1 MNHSTKSPSIFN
13 NSSSSSFSPVN
24 NTNTTT
30 KTNKKR
36 RKNKHISQN
45 KKKNVN
51 NNNNN
56 NSGQQER
63 PPPSMSVGRTMA
75 KLRKVLNKGR
85 MRVQYMFTKMDKDES
100 GSLDIN
106 EIRVGLK
113 EVIGIDLTE
122 KELSDVMA
130 YIDEDNDG
138 SITFKELDQG
148 LRDSDTARKDAIELR
163 KKGRPSGGIGYT
175 LSNETLEKRIGI
187 ASDIVFQRKGRAN
200 FKDTE
205 IQKVRESVD
214 SFLRK
219 PTMF

>member
-1 MNHSTKSPSIFN
+1 MKKFWTKNYPSGI
-13 NSSSSSFSPVN
+13 
-24 NTNTTT
+24 
-30 KTNKKR
+30 
-36 RKNKHISQN
+36 
-45 KKKNVN
+45 N
-51 NNNNN
+51 NNLNLNQY
-56 NSGQQER
+56 NSFVDLFNEGFKKY
-63 PPPSMSVGRTMA
+63 P
-75 KLRKVLNKGR
+75 
-85 MRVQYMFTKMDKDES
+85 
-100 GSLDIN
+100 N
-106 EIRVGLK
+106 EIAFENMGK
-113 EVIGIDLTE
+113 
-122 KELSDVMA
+122 
-130 YIDEDNDG
+130 